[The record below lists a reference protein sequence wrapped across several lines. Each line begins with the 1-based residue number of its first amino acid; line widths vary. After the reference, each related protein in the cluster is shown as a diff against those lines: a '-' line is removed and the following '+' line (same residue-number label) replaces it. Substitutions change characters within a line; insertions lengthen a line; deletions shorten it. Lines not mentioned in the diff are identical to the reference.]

1 MEFLTYEVAV
11 VLMLLGAVPSFVN
24 VYVVWDDR
32 YELGVSWFIASM
44 VTGGLWALLYTSF
57 TVVRSPEATLVLA
70 NFFWPLVPT
79 AALTMFFLAY
89 EFVFKQPVSR
99 ATVAALSAPIG
110 LLFVLSWFNPGDLV
124 FTADYYV
131 GRDGYLYFPN
141 FDGPLKILVT
151 QLYGYLLV
159 FLASGMFVGEALRTD
174 GVRRKRVLYLLSI
187 FTILVLSTM
196 VKVAGLVPVYFDPT
210 SVVYSASGLMFAY
223 SINRYGLFKSNSI
236 GREQT
241 FAEVNDAILV
251 VDSDGVVIDFNQR
264 SYELFGYDVTRERV
278 HSLIPEY
285 DETETGTNSIQ
296 LGGDGEEARHFHCK
310 TSPVRYGRRS
320 EGKIIILNDVTE
332 LRKKEQDLHL
342 LVQIFSR
349 VYRHNMR
356 NDFNVI
362 QGYADMLKR
371 ESTGE
376 VARMASRIED
386 KTDQLL
392 QQATKARRI
401 EGVFAS
407 TETVSR
413 PLRGMVEE
421 VRSSFEGRSDVVFE
435 VSVDDVDVASTPGS
449 IWRSGNSCT
458 TRSHTIRGTRRSRS
472 RSTPNRRP
480 RTSTSR
486 LRTTGT
492 GSRSTNSPCFE
503 RERRRTFTTAPES
516 ACGWSGRSSP
526 AREATCPSI
535 RRTVGPVSASA
546 SRNRARLTRKSQSV
560 PEVRS
565 GVERADPAGVI
576 RHGTGRGGALAAPAD
591 VTAAVTVPDRGVT
604 TRPTR
609 TPRSRASSRRT
620 ERPGRR
626 APP

>member
-435 VSVDDVDVASTPGS
+435 VSVDDVDVDVNPRFDLALRELVHNAITHHPGDEKVEIEIHSEQTAENVHLAVTDNGNGIPEYELSVLRAGEETDLHHSSGIGLWLVRALVTRSRGHLSVDSTDSGTSIRIRLPKSSTPD
-449 IWRSGNSCT
+449 
-458 TRSHTIRGTRRSRS
+458 
-472 RSTPNRRP
+472 
-480 RTSTSR
+480 
-486 LRTTGT
+486 
-492 GSRSTNSPCFE
+492 E
-503 RERRRTFTTAPES
+503 EES
-516 ACGWSGRSSP
+516 
-526 AREATCPSI
+526 
-535 RRTVGPVSASA
+535 V
-546 SRNRARLTRKSQSV
+546 RA
-560 PEVRS
+560 
-565 GVERADPAGVI
+565 
-576 RHGTGRGGALAAPAD
+576 
-591 VTAAVTVPDRGVT
+591 
-604 TRPTR
+604 
-609 TPRSRASSRRT
+609 
-620 ERPGRR
+620 
-626 APP
+626 